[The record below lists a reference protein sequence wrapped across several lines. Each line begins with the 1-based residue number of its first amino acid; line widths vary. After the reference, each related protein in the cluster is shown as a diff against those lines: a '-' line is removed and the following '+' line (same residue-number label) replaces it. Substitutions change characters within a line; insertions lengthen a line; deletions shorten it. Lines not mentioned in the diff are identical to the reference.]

1 MAFNVGGIYLDIK
14 ADARQV
20 IQSLDKLHKK
30 VTVGAKEMSSAYNAV
45 ASSMSGISRTG
56 RRALLAIT
64 GAVTAATYASAK
76 YEKQLAQVS
85 TMLSGEGMDSMEAYK
100 AQILDLGVA
109 MGESTGTLSKGLY
122 DILSASVAP
131 TEALGVL
138 EVSAKAA
145 AAGLTDT
152 GTAADAVTTIMN
164 SYGMA
169 AADATV
175 ISDKLFATVYRGKTD
190 FAQLAPAIGM
200 VASTAAQSGLSLDE
214 LSGALST
221 ATRNGVKT
229 RVAITGVNSMMM
241 SFLKPTEDAKVAA
254 RELGFELNTQTLKT
268 IGLAGVIDILSG
280 ATKEQVASVITN
292 RRALKVLMPILGD
305 VDGFYEDIALSAG
318 SAGAAQAA
326 FEKQTGTLA
335 FQMGQLT
342 QAGFKLLVGLGDIF
356 NEAIQGSGVVAGLTD
371 MLSGLGETFSDLG
384 GTGKTFVIVIT
395 GIAAAVAALM
405 AIIPTLLALLA
416 AAKVAVAILGTQV
429 AIATGGIS
437 LLVAAIVAGGLI
449 FALSGAVTES
459 KKASSAINE
468 LSGALNSQMAVID
481 AVTKKHQGLKKLLSA
496 YDKLVE
502 REKKAVAAGKS
513 VTAIQAQQQV
523 ALVNLRNATDTLS
536 VAYNT
541 LTGKYELNRAEVD
554 KQIGKNNELAISEID
569 TALVIIRAKKSVTDE
584 EVDALKE
591 STKAAEV
598 RMAELTEISR
608 IDEENAKLKKK
619 YLAEVARAEKE
630 GTESTLRDARIKLQ
644 AVEYAIIW
652 GKKWDEEAKAEQIEL
667 IKLHS
672 TNIAIITTYNNLKAE
687 EIEYQKLSNDA
698 HAKGAG
704 EKEKEN
710 EEIAKGEAIQAS
722 VLKIARENVQVRE
735 LLNSMGWDIAPPPE
749 DIDVAKKSVADL
761 EAAVESMAD
770 TAEEGGD
777 RWLSTLTRLGVAYG
791 VLADEEK
798 VLADEREKAY
808 DEASDTVETYYDDL
822 RSNSDWT
829 TDAVVADIQARM
841 DKLKEE
847 GKEGGAVYEALSA
860 KIIIETKKQGA
871 AYTKIWD
878 GVVQDINSAMS
889 DSIADMIKGN
899 KDLEESFRDLGDT
912 IVDSFVDAF
921 AESIVEKLGFDKLF
935 EENILGLGGIVEG
948 LGDTITT
955 AIGGAFSGIFGGGA
969 TVVTG
974 TTGAGAV
981 ATGEASISTAAA
993 ASATAAAA
1001 EATAAAATATAV
1013 SATASAGAVAAGSAA
1028 VSAAS
1033 VVSGTAL
1040 PSMAGPG
1047 AAGGLAAGGLGAAVV
1062 GLALVSHAIM
1072 GGFSELTTRYDD
1084 WYDSI
1089 ENIQFVG
1096 DAYAQQSIEKLD
1108 EMVNATKEFDFVL
1121 DDDISKRNL
1130 WYRHYVEATGAFSEE
1145 QLKQARMIF
1154 GIYESAAEKAE
1165 LAASGFDMSK
1175 IEQDADNWRNKSQ
1188 EIVDAIAAAG
1198 ISAQD
1203 FAGDTQEAI
1212 NYWMSH
1218 EQRDQMP
1225 LEGVLENVV
1234 GMTDAFAES
1243 LAREIRMMDDWAL
1256 HQFDLNDDFIN
1267 ELISGTPGMP
1277 RGGITSETVPG
1288 PDYSLSLEKES
1299 ADTALLLDNLKVI
1312 VGEFMD
1318 AGMTMT
1324 DAMGAG
1330 TDEMRKL
1337 TIGEREQSG
1346 AIQQTI
1352 SDILG
1357 LGDASLLT
1365 EDGFNK
1371 LLAESDSFANVMGG
1385 FTFDE
1390 YMDELDWYEFIRS
1403 VDLNNF
1409 VTRADTQGGETFN
1422 DFISRPGRGV
1432 VGFSPN
1438 DTIIGMKRPGDLNI
1452 AGSGGGGGITIQK
1465 VTMTFNGDI
1474 RTDADY
1480 EEIEQRMTDSL
1491 NNALKGVS

>member
-1 MAFNVGGIYLDIK
+1 
-14 ADARQV
+14 
-20 IQSLDKLHKK
+20 
-30 VTVGAKEMSSAYNAV
+30 
-45 ASSMSGISRTG
+45 
-56 RRALLAIT
+56 
-64 GAVTAATYASAK
+64 
-76 YEKQLAQVS
+76 
-85 TMLSGEGMDSMEAYK
+85 
-100 AQILDLGVA
+100 
-109 MGESTGTLSKGLY
+109 
-122 DILSASVAP
+122 
-131 TEALGVL
+131 
-138 EVSAKAA
+138 
-145 AAGLTDT
+145 
-152 GTAADAVTTIMN
+152 
-164 SYGMA
+164 
-169 AADATV
+169 
-175 ISDKLFATVYRGKTD
+175 
-190 FAQLAPAIGM
+190 
-200 VASTAAQSGLSLDE
+200 
-214 LSGALST
+214 
-221 ATRNGVKT
+221 
-229 RVAITGVNSMMM
+229 
-241 SFLKPTEDAKVAA
+241 
-254 RELGFELNTQTLKT
+254 
-268 IGLAGVIDILSG
+268 
-280 ATKEQVASVITN
+280 
-292 RRALKVLMPILGD
+292 
-305 VDGFYEDIALSAG
+305 
-318 SAGAAQAA
+318 
-326 FEKQTGTLA
+326 
-335 FQMGQLT
+335 
-342 QAGFKLLVGLGDIF
+342 
-356 NEAIQGSGVVAGLTD
+356 
-371 MLSGLGETFSDLG
+371 
-384 GTGKTFVIVIT
+384 
-395 GIAAAVAALM
+395 
-405 AIIPTLLALLA
+405 
-416 AAKVAVAILGTQV
+416 
-429 AIATGGIS
+429 
-437 LLVAAIVAGGLI
+437 
-449 FALSGAVTES
+449 
-459 KKASSAINE
+459 
-468 LSGALNSQMAVID
+468 
-481 AVTKKHQGLKKLLSA
+481 
-496 YDKLVE
+496 
-502 REKKAVAAGKS
+502 
-513 VTAIQAQQQV
+513 
-523 ALVNLRNATDTLS
+523 
-536 VAYNT
+536 
-541 LTGKYELNRAEVD
+541 
-554 KQIGKNNELAISEID
+554 
-569 TALVIIRAKKSVTDE
+569 
-584 EVDALKE
+584 
-591 STKAAEV
+591 
-598 RMAELTEISR
+598 
-608 IDEENAKLKKK
+608 
-619 YLAEVARAEKE
+619 
-630 GTESTLRDARIKLQ
+630 
-644 AVEYAIIW
+644 
-652 GKKWDEEAKAEQIEL
+652 
-667 IKLHS
+667 
-672 TNIAIITTYNNLKAE
+672 
-687 EIEYQKLSNDA
+687 
-698 HAKGAG
+698 
-704 EKEKEN
+704 
-710 EEIAKGEAIQAS
+710 
-722 VLKIARENVQVRE
+722 
-735 LLNSMGWDIAPPPE
+735 
-749 DIDVAKKSVADL
+749 
-761 EAAVESMAD
+761 
-770 TAEEGGD
+770 
-777 RWLSTLTRLGVAYG
+777 
-791 VLADEEK
+791 
-798 VLADEREKAY
+798 
-808 DEASDTVETYYDDL
+808 
-822 RSNSDWT
+822 
-829 TDAVVADIQARM
+829 
-841 DKLKEE
+841 
-847 GKEGGAVYEALSA
+847 
-860 KIIIETKKQGA
+860 
-871 AYTKIWD
+871 
-878 GVVQDINSAMS
+878 
-889 DSIADMIKGN
+889 MIKGN